1 MPINTNLDPNIAHAI
16 WRKETFPE
24 GSSSIGSFVSGFMG
38 GRSAAQTR
46 SRETSKVDDLNRM
59 AESQGSKGPRVP
71 RPKGNFLTD
80 TMQGFM
86 GARGLEREGQMTPME
101 KLQQMAQI
109 QGTELSNRSKELELA
124 GTVGDQQTMATFME
138 SMSKDPDYL
147 SNPSNMPVF
156 KTPKYQMLGMGI
168 QRLHNQST
176 AAKMELKIQS
186 GFFSDMSKLVNVGT
200 DESAAEYRR
209 IKKMVD
215 SNGSPTDEASIAL
228 GGALKKLGVADA
240 SKPGSTLGKIL
251 SDRAAAK
258 AAGRTDEVAIFDV
271 EIAARGLKDG
281 LSIQVDDDGKTII
294 NYGPQASDLGKV
306 TVATQSRVQQ
316 KLLKYEGVSQLLN
329 TLEKNMQPEH
339 LGVRGVAG
347 DLLLDRGLSQF
358 IPELA
363 NKDRIDTRTGMVVA
377 RESLMRDISDDT
389 RFSNADREEIAK
401 ALPSSGIFESVGD
414 ATQRIQTVRRILN
427 QRGAIS
433 AERTGLAIP
442 LWTQTPDQIRALFQ
456 DKKISENDAID
467 ALRRFH

>member
-1 MPINTNLDPNIAHAI
+1 MPQ
-16 WRKETFPE
+16 W
-24 GSSSIGSFVSGFMG
+24 
-38 GRSAAQTR
+38 Q
-46 SRETSKVDDLNRM
+46 
-59 AESQGSKGPRVP
+59 
-71 RPKGNFLTD
+71 
-80 TMQGFM
+80 
-86 GARGLEREGQMTPME
+86 
-101 KLQQMAQI
+101 
-109 QGTELSNRSKELELA
+109 
-124 GTVGDQQTMATFME
+124 
-138 SMSKDPDYL
+138 
-147 SNPSNMPVF
+147 
-156 KTPKYQMLGMGI
+156 
-168 QRLHNQST
+168 
-176 AAKMELKIQS
+176 
-186 GFFSDMSKLVNVGT
+186 
-200 DESAAEYRR
+200 
-209 IKKMVD
+209 
-215 SNGSPTDEASIAL
+215 SPTDVSESGARTMSQPLQMFQQSRMKAMDRQAELNDPFRELKALQMQTQIRASAANIAESALSMRIKQAQIDGEAADKLSFANIITSAQGDEDKLLEGLATTQFQSPMGRDNATQMRMATVARKSRDAFSKAL
-228 GGALKKLGVADA
+228 GKLTPQGIARVSQFDAGSPEAWKAIQDEDALN
-240 SKPGSTLGKIL
+240 KPTSTLGKIL
-251 SDRAAAK
+251 ADRAAAL
-258 AAGRTDEVAIFDV
+258 AGGRADEVAIFDV